1 MPLSQAPRGTYD
13 AFVMSPDD
21 SQPRPISLLVDIAS
35 GEVAQMDEITLVS
48 VGLQERKDL
57 QEWITKHP
65 DLIAPD
71 LLLITTEFDRWE
83 VRDQKV
89 ADRLDA
95 LFLDTSGAPVIVEFK
110 RDKASDTVELQA
122 LKYAAY
128 SSQLTLDELV
138 EEFAAKREF
147 SADESREQLL
157 QHAPA
162 LEDGGLRSVKVLLV
176 AGSFGPSVTSVV
188 LWLREYDID
197 IGCIEVSARSLPSST
212 QAVITARRLIPLPE
226 AEDYLVRR
234 RRKEQEEER
243 ARDEPAEWTWEGYKS
258 KYPSDQLAI
267 ARRLF
272 DELTDYVQEHQLPW
286 TPALR
291 YSWLGYKRP
300 GDYYV
305 PLIKL
310 RVEGPIVFAVKLPAS
325 PEELGLE
332 SPYPNL
338 KDSWNQHSREWS
350 WAIHSLDDVPD
361 VHPAVDISSGFQPEK
376 GPMQVPEQMVS
387 ADDGVASDNGAPSG
401 AAQPAAP

>member
-1 MPLSQAPRGTYD
+1 
-13 AFVMSPDD
+13 MSPDD
-21 SQPRPISLLVDIAS
+21 SQPGPISLLVDIPS
-35 GEVAQMDEITLVS
+35 GEVAQMDEITLAS

-138 EEFAAKREF
+138 EELAAKRGI

-176 AGSFGPSVTSVV
+176 AGSFGPAVTSVV

-197 IGCIEVSARSLPSST
+197 IGCIEVSARSVPSST
-212 QAVITARRLIPLPE
+212 QAVITARQLIPLPE

-243 ARDEPAEWTWEGYKS
+243 AREEPAEWTWDGYKAR
-258 KYPSDQLAI
+258 YPSDQLAI

-310 RVEGPIVFAVKLPAS
+310 RVEGPIDFAVKLPAS
-325 PEELGLE
+325 PEQLRLD

-350 WAIHSLDDVPD
+350 WAIPSLDDVPD
-361 VHPAVDISSGFQPEK
+361 VHPSVDISRGLQPEK
-376 GPMQVPEQMVS
+376 GPMQIPEQLVS
-387 ADDGVASDNGAPSG
+387 ADDVVASDNGAPSRVG
-401 AAQPAAP
+401 QPAAP